1 MTVNPAFNLFSGD
14 AVLLIV
20 IGALCLILITPVVL
34 KRCPGQ
40 LGRWARQHLQWGR
53 DDARVE
59 SKPFDEHDA
68 DQIFYHLFMKAPV
81 GIIIADLEG
90 IIKFCNPLAHQ
101 LINDQVTPVLGQ
113 NLVQLTAADSQA
125 ALAQLVAQVQDQ
137 HKHQPLDNR
146 DGVAAEQPIELGPL
160 EIRLQP
166 LLPAKQAGD
175 TKTTAPQT
183 DRYAS
188 VFIGCLL
195 DAGGQ
200 ISGLIIHLIDI
211 TARKTLASQFAQS
224 QKMQAVGQLA
234 GGVAH
239 DFNNLLTAMIGYCD
253 LLLMKHKVGDPSFAD
268 VMQIKQN
275 ANRAANL
282 VRQLLA
288 FSRQQTL
295 KPRVLNLVDTLAEI
309 RHLLSRLLG
318 EVVQLEV
325 VHAQDQLL
333 IKADQGQLEQVIVNL
348 AVNARDAMPTG
359 GKLTISTDLWTPT
372 QPVHQGNEVVPVGRY
387 VRIAVQDSGTG
398 IPPEVLARIFEPFFT
413 TKELGAGTG
422 LGLSTVYGIVKQ
434 TGGYVLV
441 ESTVGVGTTF
451 FILLPVYEGGL
462 SDESQDDA
470 DSPAVVGSN
479 PADRRILLVEDE
491 DPVRL
496 FSARA
501 LRSKGFTVIEARS
514 GAAALEIID
523 KGGERFEVLVT
534 DVMMPEMDGSTL
546 IIEVRKRMPEIRVI
560 CISGYAEETIRDR
573 LDQSPNVQFLP
584 KPFGLQQLLAKV
596 NEVLKEK
603 DAG

>member
-1 MTVNPAFNLFSGD
+1 MVINPSMNLVLDD
-14 AVLLIV
+14 ALLLIV

-34 KRCPGQ
+34 KRCPGR
-40 LGRWARQHLQWGR
+40 LGRWARQNLQGDR
-53 DDARVE
+53 GNIREE

-101 LINDQVTPVLGQ
+101 LINDRVAPVLGQ
-113 NLVQLTAADSQA
+113 NLVRLIAPDSQT
-125 ALAQLVAQVQDQ
+125 ALAQMVAQVQQQHQDQ
-137 HKHQPLDNR
+137 SGDT
-146 DGVAAEQPIELGPL
+146 AAEQPIELELL
-160 EIRLQP
+160 EIRLQ
-166 LLPAKQAGD
+166 LGGG
-175 TKTTAPQT
+175 TARGADSSSAQPN

-195 DAGGQ
+195 DASGQ

-348 AVNARDAMPTG
+348 AVNARDAMPNG

-470 DSPAVVGSN
+470 DSPAIVGSN
-479 PADRRILLVEDE
+479 PADCRILLVEDE